1 VVPVLPQ
8 LVVSGLA
15 QGVVY
20 ALVALSMTMVYRA
33 TTVVNFG
40 HGDLVMGGAF
50 VVYVLVV
57 YARLPYVIGGLL
69 ALALLFG
76 LGVGIHQ
83 GLMRRIMSG
92 PHLAIAMMALA
103 VGYALRGGARLL
115 WGREVLPFPRIFP
128 DHAWTLGDVVVT
140 SDNLIVAGTV
150 LGLMTVLFV
159 LFNATRTG
167 RLLRAI
173 FQSQRGAA
181 LVGLNVDGVHRLM
194 WGAGAALA
202 ALGGVLLAPIT
213 LLYPDMGVWVLIRGF
228 AAMTLGGFGTLH
240 GAVLGG
246 LLLGVVELVLG
257 AYVSTAFIDISAYVV
272 VILVLLLRPDG
283 LFGRQLV
290 VRV

>member
-1 VVPVLPQ
+1 MLPQ

-57 YARLPYVIGGLL
+57 YARLPYLLGGLL
-69 ALALLFG
+69 ALAILFG
-76 LGVGIHQ
+76 LGMALHQ

-103 VGYALRGGARLL
+103 VGYGLRGGARML

-128 DHAWTLGDVVVT
+128 DHAWALGDVVVT
-140 SDNLIVAGTV
+140 SDNLIVSGTV
-150 LGLMTVLFV
+150 LGLMAVLFV
-159 LFNATRTG
+159 LFNVTRTG
-167 RLLRAI
+167 RLLQAV

-181 LVGLNVDGVHRLM
+181 LVGLNVDAVHRLM

-246 LLLGVVELVLG
+246 LVLGVVELVLG

-272 VILVLLLRPDG
+272 VIAVLLLRPDG
-283 LFGRQLV
+283 LFGRQV
-290 VRV
+290 VARV

>member
-1 VVPVLPQ
+1 VLPQ

-57 YARLPYVIGGLL
+57 YARLPYLLGGLL
-69 ALALLFG
+69 ALAILFG
-76 LGVGIHQ
+76 LGMALHQ

-103 VGYALRGGARLL
+103 VGYAFRGGARML

-128 DHAWTLGDVVVT
+128 DHAWAFGDVVVT
-140 SDNLIVAGTV
+140 SDNLIVSGTV
-150 LGLMTVLFV
+150 LGLMAVLFV
-159 LFNATRTG
+159 LFNVTRTG
-167 RLLRAI
+167 RLLRAV

-181 LVGLNVDGVHRLM
+181 LVGLNVDAVHRLM

-213 LLYPDMGVWVLIRGF
+213 LLYPDMGVWVLVRGF

-246 LLLGVVELVLG
+246 LVLGVVELVLG

-272 VILVLLLRPDG
+272 AIVVLLLRPDG
-283 LFGRQLV
+283 LFGRQVV

>member
-1 VVPVLPQ
+1 VLPQ

-57 YARLPYVIGGLL
+57 YARLPYLLGGLL
-69 ALALLFG
+69 ALAILFG
-76 LGVGIHQ
+76 LGMALHQ

-103 VGYALRGGARLL
+103 VGYGLRGGARML

-128 DHAWTLGDVVVT
+128 DHAWALGDVVVT
-140 SDNLIVAGTV
+140 SDNLIVSGAV
-150 LGLMTVLFV
+150 LGLMAVLFV
-159 LFNATRTG
+159 LFNVTRTG
-167 RLLRAI
+167 RLLQAV

-181 LVGLNVDGVHRLM
+181 LVGLNVDAVHRLM

-202 ALGGVLLAPIT
+202 ALGGVLMAPIT

-246 LLLGVVELVLG
+246 LVLGVVELVLG

-272 VILVLLLRPDG
+272 VIAVLLLRPDG
-283 LFGRQLV
+283 LFGRQVV

>member
-1 VVPVLPQ
+1 MLPQ

-57 YARLPYVIGGLL
+57 YAGLPYVIGGLL

-76 LGVGIHQ
+76 LGVAIHQ

-103 VGYALRGGARLL
+103 VGYALRGGARML

-128 DHAWTLGDVVVT
+128 DHAWTFGDVVVT

-167 RLLRAI
+167 RLLRAV

-181 LVGLNVDGVHRLM
+181 LVGLNVDAVHRLM

-213 LLYPDMGVWVLIRGF
+213 LLYPDMGVWVLVRGF

-290 VRV
+290 LRV

>member
-1 VVPVLPQ
+1 
-8 LVVSGLA
+8 
-15 QGVVY
+15 
-20 ALVALSMTMVYRA
+20 
-33 TTVVNFG
+33 
-40 HGDLVMGGAF
+40 
-50 VVYVLVV
+50 
-57 YARLPYVIGGLL
+57 
-69 ALALLFG
+69 
-76 LGVGIHQ
+76 
-83 GLMRRIMSG
+83 
-92 PHLAIAMMALA
+92 
-103 VGYALRGGARLL
+103 
-115 WGREVLPFPRIFP
+115 VLPFPRIFP
-128 DHAWTLGDVVVT
+128 DRAWMLGDVVMT

-150 LGLMTVLFV
+150 LGLMTALFV

-167 RLLRAI
+167 RLLRAV

-181 LVGLNVDGVHRLM
+181 LVGLNVDAVHRLM

-213 LLYPDMGVWVLIRGF
+213 LLYPDMGVWVLVRGF

-272 VILVLLLRPDG
+272 VIVVLLLRPDG

>member
-1 VVPVLPQ
+1 VLPQ

-57 YARLPYVIGGLL
+57 YARLPYLLGGFL
-69 ALALLFG
+69 ALAILFG
-76 LGVGIHQ
+76 LGMALHQ

-103 VGYALRGGARLL
+103 VGYALRGGARML

-128 DHAWTLGDVVVT
+128 DHAWAFGDVVVT
-140 SDNLIVAGTV
+140 SDNLIVSGTV
-150 LGLMTVLFV
+150 LGLMAVLFV
-159 LFNATRTG
+159 LFNVTRTG
-167 RLLRAI
+167 RLLQAV

-181 LVGLNVDGVHRLM
+181 LVGLNVDAVHRLM

-246 LLLGVVELVLG
+246 LVLGVVELVLG

-272 VILVLLLRPDG
+272 VIVVLLLRPDG
-283 LFGRQLV
+283 LFGRQVV

>member
-1 VVPVLPQ
+1 VLPQ

-57 YARLPYVIGGLL
+57 YARLPYLAGGVL
-69 ALALLFG
+69 ALGILFA
-76 LGVGIHQ
+76 LGVAIQQ
-83 GLMRRIMSG
+83 GLMRRIMTG

-103 VGYALRGGARLL
+103 VGYGLRGGARLL

-128 DHAWTLGDVVVT
+128 DRAWTIGDVVVT
-140 SDNLIVAGTV
+140 SDNLIVSGTV
-150 LGLMTVLFV
+150 LGLLAVLFL
-159 LFNATRTG
+159 LFNVTRAG
-167 RLLRAI
+167 RLLQAV

-181 LVGLNVDGVHRLM
+181 LVGLNVNAVHRLM

-213 LLYPDMGVWVLIRGF
+213 LLYPDMGVWVLVRGF

-246 LLLGVVELVLG
+246 LILGVVELVLG

-272 VILVLLLRPDG
+272 VIAVLLLRPDG
-283 LFGRQLV
+283 LFGRQVV

>member
-1 VVPVLPQ
+1 MLPQ

-57 YARLPYVIGGLL
+57 YAGLPYVIGSLL

-76 LGVGIHQ
+76 LGVAIHQ

-103 VGYALRGGARLL
+103 VGYALRGGARML

-128 DHAWTLGDVVVT
+128 DRAWTLGDVVVT

-167 RLLRAI
+167 RLLRAV

-181 LVGLNVDGVHRLM
+181 LVGLNVDAVHRLM

-290 VRV
+290 LRV

>member
-1 VVPVLPQ
+1 VLPQ

-57 YARLPYVIGGLL
+57 YARLPYLAGGVL
-69 ALALLFG
+69 ALGILFA
-76 LGVGIHQ
+76 LGVAIQQ
-83 GLMRRIMSG
+83 GLMRRIMTG

-103 VGYALRGGARLL
+103 VGYGLRGGARLL

-128 DHAWTLGDVVVT
+128 DRAWAIGDVVVT
-140 SDNLIVAGTV
+140 SDNLIVSGTV
-150 LGLMTVLFV
+150 LGLLAVLFL
-159 LFNATRTG
+159 LFNVTRAG
-167 RLLRAI
+167 RLLQAV

-181 LVGLNVDGVHRLM
+181 LVGLNVNAVHRLM

-213 LLYPDMGVWVLIRGF
+213 LLYPDMGVWVLVRGF

-246 LLLGVVELVLG
+246 LVLGVVELVLG

-272 VILVLLLRPDG
+272 VIAVLLLRPDG
-283 LFGRQLV
+283 LFGRQVV

>member
-1 VVPVLPQ
+1 VLPQ

-57 YARLPYVIGGLL
+57 YARLPYLVGGVL
-69 ALALLFG
+69 ALGILFA
-76 LGVGIHQ
+76 LGVAIQQ
-83 GLMRRIMSG
+83 GLMRRIMTG

-103 VGYALRGGARLL
+103 VGYGLRGGARLL

-128 DHAWTLGDVVVT
+128 DRAWAIGDVVVT
-140 SDNLIVAGTV
+140 SDNLIVSGTV
-150 LGLMTVLFV
+150 LGLLAVLFL
-159 LFNATRTG
+159 LFNVTRAG
-167 RLLRAI
+167 RLLQAV

-181 LVGLNVDGVHRLM
+181 LVGLNVNAVHRLM

-213 LLYPDMGVWVLIRGF
+213 LLYPDMGVWVLVRGF

-246 LLLGVVELVLG
+246 LVLGVVELVLG

-272 VILVLLLRPDG
+272 VIAVLLLRPDG
-283 LFGRQLV
+283 LFGRQVV

>member
-1 VVPVLPQ
+1 VLPQ

-57 YARLPYVIGGLL
+57 YARLPYLVGGVL
-69 ALALLFG
+69 ALGILFALG
-76 LGVGIHQ
+76 AAIQQ
-83 GLMRRIMSG
+83 GLMRRIMTG

-103 VGYALRGGARLL
+103 VGYGLRGGARLL

-128 DHAWTLGDVVVT
+128 DRAWAIGDVVVT
-140 SDNLIVAGTV
+140 SDNLIVSGTV
-150 LGLMTVLFV
+150 LGLLAVLFL
-159 LFNATRTG
+159 LFNVTRAG
-167 RLLRAI
+167 RLLQAVS
-173 FQSQRGAA
+173 QSQRGAA
-181 LVGLNVDGVHRLM
+181 LVGLNVNAVHRLM

-213 LLYPDMGVWVLIRGF
+213 LLYPDMGVWVLVRGF

-246 LLLGVVELVLG
+246 LVLGVVELVLG

-272 VILVLLLRPDG
+272 VITVLLLRPDG
-283 LFGRQLV
+283 LFGRQVV

>member
-1 VVPVLPQ
+1 MLPQ

-15 QGVVY
+15 QGVLY

-57 YARLPYVIGGLL
+57 YARFPYLLGGLL
-69 ALALLFG
+69 TLAILFG
-76 LGVGIHQ
+76 LGMAIHQ

-103 VGYALRGGARLL
+103 VGYALRGGARML

-128 DHAWTLGDVVVT
+128 DRAWALGDVVVT
-140 SDNLIVAGTV
+140 SDNLIVSGTV
-150 LGLMTVLFV
+150 LGLMAVLFV
-159 LFNATRTG
+159 LFNVTRTG
-167 RLLRAI
+167 RLLRAV

-181 LVGLNVDGVHRLM
+181 LVGLNVDAVHRVM

-213 LLYPDMGVWVLIRGF
+213 LLYPDMGVWVLVRGF

-246 LLLGVVELVLG
+246 LILGVVELVLG

-272 VILVLLLRPDG
+272 VIAVLLFRPDG
-283 LFGRQLV
+283 LFGRPV
-290 VRV
+290 GVRP

>member
-1 VVPVLPQ
+1 MLPQ

-15 QGVVY
+15 QGVLY

-57 YARLPYVIGGLL
+57 YARLPYLLGGLL
-69 ALALLFG
+69 ALAILFG
-76 LGVGIHQ
+76 LGMALHQ

-103 VGYALRGGARLL
+103 VGYALRGGARML

-140 SDNLIVAGTV
+140 SDNLIVSGTV
-150 LGLMTVLFV
+150 LGLMAALFV
-159 LFNATRTG
+159 LFNVTRTG
-167 RLLRAI
+167 RLLQAV

-181 LVGLNVDGVHRLM
+181 LVGLNVDAVHRLM

-213 LLYPDMGVWVLIRGF
+213 LLYPDMGVWVLVRGF

-246 LLLGVVELVLG
+246 LILGVVELVLG

-272 VILVLLLRPDG
+272 VIAVLLLRPDG
-283 LFGRQLV
+283 LFGRQVV

>member
-1 VVPVLPQ
+1 VLPQ

-15 QGVVY
+15 QGIVY

-103 VGYALRGGARLL
+103 VGYALRGGARML

-128 DHAWTLGDVVVT
+128 DRVWMLGDVVVT

-150 LGLMTVLFV
+150 LGLMTALFV

-167 RLLRAI
+167 RLLRAV

-181 LVGLNVDGVHRLM
+181 LVGLNVDAVHRLM

-213 LLYPDMGVWVLIRGF
+213 LLYPDMGVWVLVRGF

-272 VILVLLLRPDG
+272 VIVVLLLRPDG

>member
-1 VVPVLPQ
+1 VLPQ

-103 VGYALRGGARLL
+103 VGYALRGGARML

-128 DHAWTLGDVVVT
+128 DRAWTLGDVVVT

-167 RLLRAI
+167 RLLRAV

-181 LVGLNVDGVHRLM
+181 LVGLNVDAVHRLM

-213 LLYPDMGVWVLIRGF
+213 LLYPDMGVWVLVRGF

-272 VILVLLLRPDG
+272 VIVVLLLRPDG

>member
-1 VVPVLPQ
+1 VLPQ

-57 YARLPYVIGGLL
+57 YARLPYLLGGLL
-69 ALALLFG
+69 ALAILFG
-76 LGVGIHQ
+76 LGMALHQ

-103 VGYALRGGARLL
+103 VGYGLRGGARML

-128 DHAWTLGDVVVT
+128 DHAWALGDVVVT
-140 SDNLIVAGTV
+140 SDNLIVSGTV
-150 LGLMTVLFV
+150 LGLMAVLFV
-159 LFNATRTG
+159 LFNVTRTG
-167 RLLRAI
+167 RLLQAV

-181 LVGLNVDGVHRLM
+181 LVGLNVDAVHRLM

-246 LLLGVVELVLG
+246 LVLGVVELVLG

-272 VILVLLLRPDG
+272 VIAVLLLRPDG
-283 LFGRQLV
+283 LFGRQVV

>member
-1 VVPVLPQ
+1 VLPQ
-8 LVVSGLA
+8 LVVSGIA
-15 QGVVY
+15 QGVLY

-50 VVYVLVV
+50 AVYVLVV
-57 YARLPYVIGGLL
+57 YAKLPYVAGGLL
-69 ALALLFG
+69 ALAVLFA
-76 LGVGIHQ
+76 LGVAIHQ
-83 GLMRRIMSG
+83 GLMRRILTG

-103 VGYALRGGARLL
+103 VGYGLRGGARML

-128 DHAWTLGDVVVT
+128 DRAFVVGDVVVT

-150 LGLMTVLFV
+150 LGLLAALFV
-159 LFNATRTG
+159 LFNVTRAG
-167 RLLRAI
+167 RLLQAV

-181 LVGLNVDGVHRLM
+181 LVGLNVDAVHRLM

-213 LLYPDMGVWVLIRGF
+213 LLYPDMGVWVLVRGF

-240 GAVLGG
+240 GAVVGG
-246 LLLGVVELVLG
+246 LALGVMELVLG
-257 AYVSTAFIDISAYVV
+257 AYVSTAFIDISAYLVV
-272 VILVLLLRPDG
+272 VAVLLLCPDG
-283 LFGRQLV
+283 LFGRQAV